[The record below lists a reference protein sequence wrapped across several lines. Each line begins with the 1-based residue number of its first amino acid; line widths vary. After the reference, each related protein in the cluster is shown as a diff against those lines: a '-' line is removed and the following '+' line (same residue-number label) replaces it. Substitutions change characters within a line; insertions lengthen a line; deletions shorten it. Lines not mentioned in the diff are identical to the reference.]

1 MHFPWPAGLLRGM
14 STQEPERTHWRN
26 QPHGWR
32 PLYGDFARDGVS
44 VEWHDFRPE
53 QALDWGHTF
62 RPQSVEFCLNM
73 TGRGAVGTRTPSDYI
88 SGSAGYYALAD
99 EPLPATRRAHDRHQF
114 VTLEFS
120 RAHLQAELADCAG
133 ELEPLVRRAVFPK
146 KNEHV
151 VSTPQLMNREQRQLV
166 GSLLEPPVARAAQS
180 LWYRSK
186 ALELMA
192 HFLFAPKDP
201 ELFCMR
207 QKRVSRDRVQRTKE
221 LLARDLANPPALES
235 LGQEVGCSPFH
246 LSRIFSR
253 EVGLTIP
260 QFLRNLR
267 MERAAELLRSGR
279 YNVTEAA
286 TEVGYSSL
294 SHFSKA
300 FCETI
305 GCCPVL
311 YPMAK
316 HIVLDR

>member
-1 MHFPWPAGLLRGM
+1 MNPGCVAEQRA
-14 STQEPERTHWRN
+14 WREVKD
-26 QPHGWR
+26 GWR
-32 PLYGDFARDGVS
+32 PLYGDVDQVGVA
-44 VEWHDFRPE
+44 VEWHDFRTE
-53 QALDWGHTF
+53 HLFNWGRTF
-62 RPQSVEFCLNM
+62 HPRSLEFCLNLE
-73 TGRGAVGTRTPSDYI
+73 GHGEIGARGKIDY
-88 SGSAGYYALAD
+88 SPGNCGYYAIGD
-99 EPLPATRRAHDRHQF
+99 EPLAASRQAHDRHQF

-120 RAHLQAELADCAG
+120 RKHLQKQFLQQEAD
-133 ELEPLVRRAVFPK
+133 LEPEIRRIIFGD
-146 KNEHV
+146 KNEAV
-151 VSTPQLMNREQRQLV
+151 VAPTRPMSIQQRGV
-166 GSLLEPPVARAAQS
+166 IASLTEPPVAKAAQI
-180 LWYRSK
+180 LWYQSK

-201 ELFCMR
+201 EFFCMR
-207 QKRVSRDRVQRTKE
+207 QKRVARERVERVKE
-221 LLARDLANPPALES
+221 LLARDLANPPALEA
-235 LGQEVGCSPFH
+235 LGQEVGCSPFY

-267 MERAAELLRSGR
+267 MERAAELLRTGR

-311 YPMAK
+311 YPAAK
-316 HIVLDR
+316 NVILDR